1 MFNYHWDYDFPR
13 NRKQSNFEYDDDDDG
28 NEYDNNLQKYDR
40 SFMRG
45 TDRIFDMIIK
55 PQLYKGSR
63 DNSRLYEEGKLAGR
77 IEALKEIVEIQKQK
91 LNDIQEKEKMLH
103 NYDKLIELKRTILGD
118 YLMINVRI
126 DLFDRMESV
135 LYRMT
140 NDSLLCVFR
149 QLTSNTD
156 LNNVCLVCKKF
167 RFVVNKFYKLL
178 YRGTNEFIDLMGV
191 NVYRNVDTYYNRS
204 LCSSTN
210 TEHISKVMFS
220 LSPDVTVLHKLLQL
234 VDEQIL
240 STQFTFK
247 KCDNNFMIRY
257 NYGPVTTMFSIG
269 EVFKCDR
276 IYLNEE
282 YDVDL
287 YVTYEDAK
295 KFNLTTINPIIDGL
309 FDNLLCY
316 AIIIIKLKSQTS
328 TPVSTPTSTSTNS
341 TSTTTPPPP
350 PPRIASTPTPNELTV
365 PIDLTVYRRK
375 RYKNK

>member
-13 NRKQSNFEYDDDDDG
+13 NRKQSNFEYDDDDDDG

-156 LNNVCLVCKKF
+156 LNNVVW
-167 RFVVNKFYKLL
+167 FV
-178 YRGTNEFIDLMGV
+178 
-191 NVYRNVDTYYNRS
+191 RS
-204 LCSSTN
+204 L
-210 TEHISKVMFS
+210 
-220 LSPDVTVLHKLLQL
+220 
-234 VDEQIL
+234 
-240 STQFTFK
+240 
-247 KCDNNFMIRY
+247 
-257 NYGPVTTMFSIG
+257 
-269 EVFKCDR
+269 
-276 IYLNEE
+276 
-282 YDVDL
+282 DL
-287 YVTYEDAK
+287 W
-295 KFNLTTINPIIDGL
+295 
-309 FDNLLCY
+309 
-316 AIIIIKLKSQTS
+316 
-328 TPVSTPTSTSTNS
+328 
-341 TSTTTPPPP
+341 
-350 PPRIASTPTPNELTV
+350 
-365 PIDLTVYRRK
+365 
-375 RYKNK
+375 